1 MVDNKLLEIHGSFA
15 NVLAHGQKTV
25 AFLSHAQMLW
35 LLDFKAFPPCA
46 PPSASQVKFRCPL
59 DGVKTPTAIVSLIHS
74 YTLSHLHILIK
85 RDNIRINI
93 KVNLAP
99 TIAMQ
104 LWKLSA
110 CFFFTAFV

>member
-1 MVDNKLLEIHGSFA
+1 
-15 NVLAHGQKTV
+15 
-25 AFLSHAQMLW
+25 MLW
-35 LLDFKAFPPCA
+35 LLDFKAFPPWA

-74 YTLSHLHILIK
+74 YTHTHLHILIK

-99 TIAMQ
+99 TYRPLIV
-104 LWKLSA
+104 
-110 CFFFTAFV
+110 FVEAKTIIYITKEPFLFAV

>member
-1 MVDNKLLEIHGSFA
+1 
-15 NVLAHGQKTV
+15 
-25 AFLSHAQMLW
+25 MLW
-35 LLDFKAFPPCA
+35 LLDFKAFPPWA

-99 TIAMQ
+99 TYRPLIV
-104 LWKLSA
+104 
-110 CFFFTAFV
+110 FVEAKTIIKITK